1 MCFENRREKKLISAG
16 RSRKAL
22 LRRQE
27 LNWALKSEP
36 VFICG
41 IMVWHGVDILREN
54 YMKKKVIGLGIY
66 ILGFRNRFSVSGL
79 VCMEKKTE

>member
-16 RSRKAL
+16 RSRQAL

-36 VFICG
+36 IFICG
-41 IMVWHGVDILREN
+41 IMVWHRVDILRGN
-54 YMKKKVIGLGIY
+54 YMKKVIGLGIY

-79 VCMEKKTE
+79 VCMERMTE

>member
-36 VFICG
+36 IFICG
-41 IMVWHGVDILREN
+41 IMVLHRVDILRGN
-54 YMKKKVIGLGIY
+54 YMKKVIGLGIY
-66 ILGFRNRFSVSGL
+66 ILGFRNRFSVSGGL
-79 VCMEKKTE
+79 VCMERKTE